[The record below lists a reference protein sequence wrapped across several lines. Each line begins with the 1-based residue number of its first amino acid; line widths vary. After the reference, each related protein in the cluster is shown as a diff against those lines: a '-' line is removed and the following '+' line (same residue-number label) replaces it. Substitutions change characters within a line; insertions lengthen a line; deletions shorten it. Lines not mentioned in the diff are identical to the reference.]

1 MNTIE
6 KHPLFSKLFLK
17 VNFFL
22 ILSVLIFLS
31 GYILILRK
39 KNNLLSFEL
48 SKNVN
53 YVFLGHSHSSSA
65 YNDSI
70 IDHSKNISEG
80 GEAYIY
86 TYFKLKNLI
95 KDNKRKDLI
104 YFIEFSNNQID
115 SSMNRWFFKEPFISD
130 KLPRYS
136 TIIDFKGYST
146 LIINNPVDVINS
158 MFLSFNLNLKDIEEH
173 KTNVINTLGGFSS
186 KNRSLIK
193 EDVTPKINLTR
204 ENLDSKNYNVSNTSI
219 FYFKKIISLLNKSK
233 VNFFIIRTP
242 IHYESEFRKNEKT
255 YQKIITDLNIRNK
268 YIDLGNLFLPN
279 KFYYDHLHLNIDGA
293 NFYSKLFNKLLKH
306 NKIDVDL
313 FQDSLFKIDY
323 NEN

>member
-1 MNTIE
+1 MKTKE

-31 GYILILRK
+31 GFIIILRK

-48 SKNVN
+48 SKDVR
-53 YVFLGHSHSSSA
+53 YVFLGHSHTSSA

-70 IDHSKNISEG
+70 IEHSKNLSEG

-95 KDNKRKDLI
+95 KDNKREDLI

-115 SSMNRWFFKEPFISD
+115 SSMNRWFFKEPYISD

-136 TIIDFKGYST
+136 TIIDFKGYCT
-146 LIINNPVDVINS
+146 LIMNNPIDVINS
-158 MFLSFNLNLKDIEEH
+158 MFLSFNLNLKDLEEH

-186 KNRSLIK
+186 RNISLIK
-193 EDVTPKINLTR
+193 DAKNQDINLSR
-204 ENLDSKNYNVSNTSI
+204 ENLQIKNYNVSNYSI

-233 VNFFIIRTP
+233 VKFFIVRTP
-242 IHYESEFRKNEKT
+242 IHNESDFRKNEKT

-279 KFYYDHLHLNIDGA
+279 KFYYDRLHLNIDGA
-293 NFYSKLFNKLLKH
+293 NIYSKLFNNILKH
-306 NKIDVDL
+306 NKIHVDL
-313 FQDSLFKIDY
+313 FQDSLIKIDY
-323 NEN
+323 NEK